1 VLQIVNPDPAKP
13 CGAGLPVH
21 FSHLSAARALSL
33 IPPCGGI
40 RPIDRSWFAFPRH
53 ASRFRTSRL
62 WHIYKH
68 VLRMNTSLRIYHRLR
83 DAIEN
88 DQAILRV
95 LHLIPGMMNTEVSNS
110 GTFTS

>member
-1 VLQIVNPDPAKP
+1 
-13 CGAGLPVH
+13 
-21 FSHLSAARALSL
+21 
-33 IPPCGGI
+33 
-40 RPIDRSWFAFPRH
+40 
-53 ASRFRTSRL
+53 
-62 WHIYKH
+62 
-68 VLRMNTSLRIYHRLR
+68 MNTSLRIYHRLR